1 MSCSLSIAPPSPASG
16 PVPLEVPLDVLAT
29 NVQHGR
35 PRAMALLLS
44 RLRREVPLMLRGEI
58 AKRGYRLCSAD
69 VDEVV
74 QTVLIGVWT
83 TDLLRF
89 DPARGSF
96 GGFVRR
102 RVRWTLLDY
111 VRGLSRRAA
120 RPLFDDQG
128 SRDDDPLSLL
138 EAADREQVLLVLPR
152 LVDEALEAEEKRDP
166 LAAVTI
172 RAKDIKG
179 ELLRPLASAVGR
191 HPAALTRARQRG
203 LVRLRERLIPTLSR
217 TAFAAWRS

>member
-1 MSCSLSIAPPSPASG
+1 MSCSLSVAPPSPS
-16 PVPLEVPLDVLAT
+16 PPTPLSLDALAT
-29 NVQHGR
+29 NVQRGQ
-35 PRAMALLLS
+35 PRALS
-44 RLRREVPLMLRGEI
+44 RLLGRLRAEIPLMLRGEI
-58 AKRGYRLCSAD
+58 AKRGYRLCPAD

-89 DPARGSF
+89 DPKRGSF

-111 VRGLSRRAA
+111 VRSLSRRAT

-128 SRDDDPLSLL
+128 TRGDDPLSLL
-138 EAADREQVLLVLPR
+138 EAADREQVLLALPR
-152 LVDEALEAEEKRDP
+152 LVDEALEDESKRDP
-166 LAAVTI
+166 LAAASI

-203 LVRLRERLIPTLSR
+203 LLRLRERLIPQLSR
-217 TAFAAWRS
+217 SAFAAWRS